1 MKRRMALCCA
11 LLLCLSALFGCGG
24 EAVKGNA
31 GQKNLAQVDE
41 MPAMASNYKLIDY
54 AALAR
59 EVDRVLYDFVR
70 YAENPPYDAETLTPI
85 GWWDDNAAYGR
96 AFGFPAYIG
105 ASNAASRSG
114 QEGITVLGSLVA
126 STYAG
131 IDKSAQEFTDEDNQ
145 KVVHNFVAMAK
156 QFYNDEVGF
165 VLDHGNSPTGETFWY
180 EIYPQILFAK
190 LYTLYPDETWMEE
203 IILTGAENW
212 HRVLPN
218 FRTNGEWD
226 FAFKSYDFRSDM
238 PVYGSDWN
246 EPPNGGLSY
255 LFYNAYLLTGEEK
268 FLDDCKI
275 VLDYLEQWNKNPYY
289 EILQDY
295 ACYVAA
301 VLNAFHGTDYDI
313 QKFANVSFE
322 GSGDFRNSA
331 QVVNAKWGNYDA
343 YGLMAFSYSDTSGAG
358 YAFAMNTF
366 HMASTLAPMLAYDA
380 RFADDVGKW
389 FYHMTNSARIF
400 YGSEVP
406 LENQSCPEATAG
418 DPNKSIAY
426 EGVKTTVDGKTPYA
440 MGDQSNLGWGGAT
453 DYGIYG
459 GVHVGILGAI
469 VSPTDVEQIIRV
481 DLNKTDTLGL
491 SPFQKYLY
499 YNPYPNAREVTLEL
513 TQPATLYNTVTG
525 EVVGENLSGSQ
536 KISLPAEGA
545 AVIAL
550 LPADA
555 SVTAE
560 NGRVNA
566 DGQFLALQKPAV
578 DILSPAEPKQ
588 TLTSKSVL
596 ELEAEGLP
604 DDALTYMAVRI
615 GDELIYEGD
624 PLTSLAL
631 DDIPSMRAGV
641 YNLQVRVRTASGLT
655 DTASIRVRVL

>member
-1 MKRRMALCCA
+1 MKKSIALCCA
-11 LLLCLSALFGCGG
+11 LLLGLSALFGCG
-24 EAVKGNA
+24 EDAVKGNA
-31 GQKNLAQVDE
+31 VQKNLARMDE

-54 AALAR
+54 AALAQ
-59 EVDRVLYDFVR
+59 EVDRVLYDFAR
-70 YAENPPYDAETLTPI
+70 YAENPPYDSETLTPI
-85 GWWDDNAAYGR
+85 GYWDDNAAYGR

-105 ASNAASRSG
+105 AANAASRSG

-165 VLDHGNSPTGETFWY
+165 VLDHGTSPTGETFWY

-190 LYTLYPDETWMEE
+190 LYTLYPEETWMEE

-218 FRTNGEWD
+218 FKTNGAWD
-226 FAFKSYDFRSDM
+226 FAFKSYDFHSDM
-238 PVYGSDWN
+238 PVYGADWN

-268 FLDDCKI
+268 YLDDCKI

-331 QVVNAKWGNYDA
+331 QVVNAKWGDYDA
-343 YGLMAFSYSDTSGAG
+343 YGLMAFSYSDGSGAG

-366 HMASTLAPMLAYDA
+366 HMASTLAPMLGYDA

-400 YGSEVP
+400 YGNEVP
-406 LENQSCPEATAG
+406 LENQSCPETTAG

-426 EGVKTTVDGKTPYA
+426 EGVKTSVNGKSPYA

-459 GVHVGILGAI
+459 GAHVGILGGI
-469 VSPTDVEQIIRV
+469 VSKTDVEQIIRV
-481 DLNKTDTLGL
+481 DLNKTDTLKR

-499 YNPYPNAREVTLEL
+499 YNPYPNAKEVTLSL
-513 TQPATLYNTVTG
+513 DGIYTLYNTVTG
-525 EVVGENLSGSQ
+525 ETLGEGLSGSQ
-536 KISLPAEGA
+536 KIRIPAEGA
-545 AVIAL
+545 VIIAL
-550 LPADA
+550 LPSGAEM
-555 SVTAE
+555 TAE
-560 NGRVNA
+560 NGLVSAN
-566 DGQFLALQKPAV
+566 GQFVTLQKPAV
-578 DILSPAEPKQ
+578 DILSPSEPKQ
-588 TLTSKSVL
+588 LLTSKSVL
-596 ELEAEGLP
+596 EMEAEGLP
-604 DDALTYMAVRI
+604 GDALASMTVKL
-615 GDELIYEGD
+615 GDKVLYEGA
-624 PLTSLAL
+624 PLTSLNL
-631 DDIPSMRAGV
+631 DDLPYMKAGV
-641 YNLQVRVRTASGLT
+641 YNLQVKVRTESGLT
-655 DTASIRVRVL
+655 DTASIRVRIL